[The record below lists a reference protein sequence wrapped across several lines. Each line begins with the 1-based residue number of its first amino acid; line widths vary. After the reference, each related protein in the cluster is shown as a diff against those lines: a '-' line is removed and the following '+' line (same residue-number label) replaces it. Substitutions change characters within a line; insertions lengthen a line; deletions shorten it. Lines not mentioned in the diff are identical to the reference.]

1 MSTEEFVPFVPSSV
15 SPKLQAL
22 LCSSEPSHQLFGLFA
37 LLRRIRPMSVEVWDA
52 GQPMTPVQVATVM
65 KETAQKLRAAEG
77 KADLNKVNFGFRL
90 KGELPKKI
98 AIGRKLRIEVEV
110 IDRQGNLC
118 PLPVPSTCRLAVYPH
133 TGAPDITHRSK
144 RLREECLCGITE
156 IQTTGPT
163 VTFDQCYFT
172 QTSRQQPEGVFT
184 LQLECEGV
192 SPLQLP
198 GIRVARS

>member
-1 MSTEEFVPFVPSSV
+1 MSSEQFVPFTPSSV
-15 SPKLQAL
+15 PPKLQAL
-22 LCSSEPSHQLFGLFA
+22 LCSSEPAQQLFGLFA

-52 GQPMTPVQVATVM
+52 GQPMTPAQVAAVM
-65 KETAQKLRAAEG
+65 KETAQKLRTAEG
-77 KADLNKVNFGFRL
+77 NAALKRVNFGFRL

-98 AIGRKLRIEVEV
+98 MIGRKLRIEVEI

-118 PLPVPSTCRLAVYPH
+118 PLPVPSTCRLAFNPH
-133 TGAPDITHRSK
+133 TEASDITHRSK
-144 RLREECLCGITE
+144 RLREECLCGIIE

-192 SPLQLP
+192 SSLQLP
-198 GIRVARS
+198 GIRVTRS

>member
-1 MSTEEFVPFVPSSV
+1 
-15 SPKLQAL
+15 
-22 LCSSEPSHQLFGLFA
+22 
-37 LLRRIRPMSVEVWDA
+37 MSVEVWDA
-52 GQPMTPVQVATVM
+52 GQPMTPAQVAAVM
-65 KETAQKLRAAEG
+65 KNTAQKLRAAEG
-77 KADLNKVNFGFRL
+77 KADLKRVNFGFRL

-98 AIGRKLRIEVEV
+98 MIGRKLRIEVEI

-133 TGAPDITHRSK
+133 TEASDITHRTK
-144 RLREECLCGITE
+144 RSREECLCGITE

-192 SPLQLP
+192 SSLQLP
-198 GIRVARS
+198 GIRVTRS